1 MTTKTILI
9 TMALTVLPGIA
20 MAAGCIHGKDRQAMS
35 CAQGSA
41 WDTESGTCKPVVN
54 S

>member
-1 MTTKTILI
+1 MTIKTFLI
-9 TMALTVLPGIA
+9 TAALTVLPGIA
-20 MAAGCIHGKDRQAMS
+20 MAVGCVHGKERQAMS

-41 WDTESGTCKPVVN
+41 WDYEAQACKPVAN

>member
-1 MTTKTILI
+1 MTTKTLLI